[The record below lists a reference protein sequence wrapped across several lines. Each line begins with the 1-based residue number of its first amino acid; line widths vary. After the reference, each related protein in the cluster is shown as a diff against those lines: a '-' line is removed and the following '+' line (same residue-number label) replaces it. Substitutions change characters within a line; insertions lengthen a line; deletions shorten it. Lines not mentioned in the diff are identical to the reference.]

1 MRVGGL
7 LRTPA
12 YPRPRA
18 KPSTTMGPVD
28 VQSITSTL
36 SRCQVESYPP
46 VGMSEMKI
54 DDMNDVDDLK

>member
-1 MRVGGL
+1 
-7 LRTPA
+7 
-12 YPRPRA
+12 
-18 KPSTTMGPVD
+18 MGPVD